1 MGKEKVFAVFGLGS
15 FGFEVCRVLSE
26 KGAKV
31 IAADQD
37 AVMVDRVKNLVTQAI
52 LIDSTDE
59 QSLKNAPIE
68 DIDVAIVGIG
78 ENIEASML
86 TTAVLK
92 NLGVPYIISR
102 AISELHAQ
110 VLRQIGATEVINIE
124 IEQGNRLAS
133 RLVAPTVLEKIYL
146 GKNQVL
152 AEFLVTKNF
161 AGKSIVQLDLRKK
174 ANINIISVRRTETT
188 LDELGNPHSEEIIH
202 FPNPSLTLQKNDILV
217 IVGHENDIEKM
228 KDW

>member
-1 MGKEKVFAVFGLGS
+1 VFAVFGLGS